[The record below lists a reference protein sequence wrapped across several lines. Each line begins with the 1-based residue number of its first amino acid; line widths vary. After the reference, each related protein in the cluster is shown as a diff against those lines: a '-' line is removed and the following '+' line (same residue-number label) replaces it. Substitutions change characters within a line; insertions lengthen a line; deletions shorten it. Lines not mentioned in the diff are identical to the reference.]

1 METITIKEELKQ
13 RIDLEDNPVILNA
26 IKDLLFPEEND
37 PIYKEKLISRALKAD
52 EDIKAGRVYTSEE
65 FKAKLDE
72 SFAKRR

>member
-13 RIDLEDNPVILNA
+13 RLDIEDNPAVLQA

-37 PIYKEKLISRALKAD
+37 PIYIAKLISRALQAD
-52 EDIKAGRVYTSEE
+52 EDIKAGKVYTSEE

-72 SFAKRR
+72 SFAKKR

>member
-65 FKAKLDE
+65 FFKKSQE
-72 SFAKRR
+72 YFKNK

>member
-13 RIDLEDNPVILNA
+13 RIDLEDNPIVLNA

-65 FKAKLDE
+65 FFKKSQE
-72 SFAKRR
+72 YFKNK

>member
-1 METITIKEELKQ
+1 METSTIKEELKQ
-13 RIDLEDNPVILNA
+13 RIDLEDNPVILKA

-65 FKAKLDE
+65 FFKKSQE
-72 SFAKRR
+72 YFKNK

>member
-1 METITIKEELKQ
+1 METTTFKEELKQ
-13 RIDLEDNPVILNA
+13 RIDLEDNPVILKA

-65 FKAKLDE
+65 FFKKSQE
-72 SFAKRR
+72 YFKNK

>member
-1 METITIKEELKQ
+1 MENTTFKEELKQ
-13 RIDLEDNPVILNA
+13 RIDLEDDPVILKA

-65 FKAKLDE
+65 FFKKSQE
-72 SFAKRR
+72 YFKNK